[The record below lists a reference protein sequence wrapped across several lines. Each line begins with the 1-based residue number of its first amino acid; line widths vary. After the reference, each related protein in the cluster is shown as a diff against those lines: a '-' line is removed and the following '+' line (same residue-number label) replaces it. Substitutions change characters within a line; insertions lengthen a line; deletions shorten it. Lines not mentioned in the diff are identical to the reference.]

1 MKIPVQKSP
10 ISPNQAFEIKFL
22 KEPHFDANWHF
33 HPEYQLFVVL
43 KGTGTRFIGDHFS
56 PFREGD
62 VVFTGP
68 DLPHLWRSDP
78 EYFEGNPQLWTEGVV
93 IYFHE
98 DFLGSQLL
106 QKSELY
112 WIRQLFGKAKQGL
125 EITGSTG
132 IEVKGLMQDLL
143 VLKDFESILMLL
155 NILHLLSHTSEYRV
169 LSSEGYTN
177 SLKESDT
184 ERMNRVHTYVMR
196 NFRESITLEQ
206 VATIANMTPT
216 SFSRYFKTHANKTFS
231 EFLTEIRI
239 GYSCKLLI
247 EKKVN
252 ISQACYESGFHTL
265 SNFNRQFKAVTHHSP
280 LEYKNKYNEVQRS

>member
-1 MKIPVQKSP
+1 MKVPVQKSP
-10 ISPNQAFEIKFL
+10 ISPNHAFEIKFL
-22 KEPHFDANWHF
+22 KDPHFDANWHF
-33 HPEYQLFVVL
+33 HSEYQLFVVL

-78 EYFEGNPQLWTEGVV
+78 EYFEGDTQRWTEGVV

-98 DFLGSQLL
+98 DFLGRELL
-106 QKSELY
+106 MKNELY
-112 WIRQLFGKAKQGL
+112 WIRQLFTKAKQGM

-132 IEVKGLMQDLL
+132 NEVKGLMQDLL
-143 VLKDFESILMLL
+143 IVKDFESILMLL
-155 NILHLLSHTSEYRV
+155 KILHLLAHTTEYRV
-169 LSSEGYTN
+169 LSSTGYTN

-184 ERMNRVHTYVMR
+184 ERMNRVHAYVMR
-196 NFRESITLEQ
+196 NFRESVTLEE

-265 SNFNRQFKAVTHHSP
+265 SNFNRQFKAVTQHSP